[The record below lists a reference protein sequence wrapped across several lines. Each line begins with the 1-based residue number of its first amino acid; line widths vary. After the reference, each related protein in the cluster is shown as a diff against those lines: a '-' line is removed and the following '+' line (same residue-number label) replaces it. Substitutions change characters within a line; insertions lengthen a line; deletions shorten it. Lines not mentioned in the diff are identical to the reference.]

1 MTSPNP
7 PESNDDKPQ
16 PWSRRRQEVGAIVWS
31 SFLAACL
38 ATMIFFAFFDPLTLG
53 ADDYPPAWLPS
64 RMAGYALG
72 FFFFWLVT
80 FVAALLAAYLL
91 ETLPADLSDT
101 GGNTSERIAHK
112 KNIAGD
118 SSNTQSGSKS

>member
-1 MTSPNP
+1 MTQSNSPDL
-7 PESNDDKPQ
+7 NDDKPQ

-38 ATMIFFAFFDPLTLG
+38 ASMIFFAFFDPLTLG
-53 ADDYPPAWLPS
+53 ADDHPPAWLPS

-91 ETLPADLSDT
+91 ETLPAE
-101 GGNTSERIAHK
+101 TSSSATDSSTHNN
-112 KNIAGD
+112 NIAGD
-118 SSNTQSGSKS
+118 SSNATPRIGPKS